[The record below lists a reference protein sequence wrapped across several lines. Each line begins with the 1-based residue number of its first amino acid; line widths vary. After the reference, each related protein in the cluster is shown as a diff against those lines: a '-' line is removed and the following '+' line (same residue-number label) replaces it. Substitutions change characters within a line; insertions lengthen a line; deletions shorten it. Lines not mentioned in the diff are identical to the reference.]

1 MKEFFIRLFEK
12 SIEKNCEVKLPV
24 DFQCSE
30 KATLEEIV
38 KATQLELAGDG
49 AQETMKSADQKD
61 ETKESKKSIPE
72 QNAKLDVSE
81 IQKVEGN

>member
-49 AQETMKSADQKD
+49 A
-61 ETKESKKSIPE
+61 
-72 QNAKLDVSE
+72 
-81 IQKVEGN
+81 